1 MKSSSKIRRDLP
13 SQPAVLW
20 TPPDLDVNLF
30 SPETAIDKKKIIALF
45 VEEGAALEKKS
56 TTSRSALKPAG
67 TYQDFAVWTP
77 DLGSWDT
84 DGEIESRADVWDFV
98 EMPLP
103 ELVEPAEELE
113 ADDEITTARQQ
124 PVVVHDPTPAR
135 DIEAEVAAILE
146 DARAK
151 AEELILSAQADADG
165 LMLQAQAEIEE
176 LKNEQKKA
184 GYEQGVQEA
193 RVEMEE
199 ALQAVR
205 AMVREV
211 DAWRNNLLTEGEP
224 ILIAMLK
231 EVARKLFGDGVE
243 LDPHSLQS
251 NLNRVMDSAHGLGGL
266 NIFLNPK
273 DARMLDSAW
282 VDQQL
287 LITGGQAKII
297 PSANITRGGC
307 FIKGNMGTV
316 DARVETQL
324 EALLKAF
331 DEARVRAD

>member
-1 MKSSSKIRRDLP
+1 MKSSSKIRRDLT
-13 SQPAVLW
+13 SQPAVRW
-20 TPPDLDVNLF
+20 TPPELDVNMF
-30 SPETAIDKKKIIALF
+30 RAETSIDKQKIIALF
-45 VEEGAALEKKS
+45 VEEGAALEKKTGMS
-56 TTSRSALKPAG
+56 KSALKPAG
-67 TYQDFAVWTP
+67 THQHFEVWTP
-77 DLGSWDT
+77 GLGSWDT
-84 DGEIESRADVWDFV
+84 EGEIESPRDVWDFAA
-98 EMPLP
+98 LP
-103 ELVEPAEELE
+103 ELVEPVEEPEAEEGIV
-113 ADDEITTARQQ
+113 AVPH
-124 PVVVHDPTPAR
+124 PVVVQDLVPAR
-135 DIEAEVAAILE
+135 DLEAEAAVILAE
-146 DARAK
+146 ARAK
-151 AEELILSAQADADG
+151 AEELILSAQAEADG
-165 LMLQAQAEIEE
+165 LLLQAQAEIDE

-184 GYEQGVQEA
+184 GYEQGFTEA
-193 RVEMEE
+193 RAEMDETLE
-199 ALQAVR
+199 AAR

-211 DAWRNNLLTEGEP
+211 DAWKNNLLTEGEP

-243 LDPHSLQS
+243 LDPHTLQA

-287 LITGGQAKII
+287 LVTGGQAKII

>member
-1 MKSSSKIRRDLP
+1 MKSSSKIRRDLA

-30 SPETAIDKKKIIALF
+30 SPKTTIDKKKIIALF
-45 VEEGAALEKKS
+45 VEEGAELEKKS
-56 TTSRSALKPAG
+56 TISRSALKPAG

-77 DLGSWDT
+77 DLGSWDS

-98 EMPLP
+98 KMPLP
-103 ELVEPAEELE
+103 ELVESMEELE
-113 ADDEITTARQQ
+113 GDDKHSTAFSA
-124 PVVVHDPTPAR
+124 PVPAR
-135 DIEAEVAAILE
+135 DIEAQVAAILE

-165 LMLQAQAEIEE
+165 LMLQAQTEIEE

-199 ALQAVR
+199 ALQSVR